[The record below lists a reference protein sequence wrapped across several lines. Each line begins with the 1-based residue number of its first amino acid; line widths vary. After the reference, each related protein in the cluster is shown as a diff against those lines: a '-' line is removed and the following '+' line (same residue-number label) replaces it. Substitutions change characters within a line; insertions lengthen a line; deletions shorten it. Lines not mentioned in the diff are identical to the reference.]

1 MFYKKYSM
9 DQWTGNRTK
18 IENSCVKIEGK
29 SIKVNNTIT
38 LLCVKESN
46 ISSPN
51 RKVNLKIEGERL

>member
-1 MFYKKYSM
+1 M